1 MKIVKVKKEQP
12 VKIEIDYKRVNPLV
26 IVRSKKKLTATQKK
40 YNTLTKR
47 YLKEIEEQINMNSK
61 NLYINDEFMAKKI
74 GTTYSVAKKIKKNLQ
89 DAELLILVEKQ
100 KGQGK
105 YPLWFFNFDFVQ
117 WIETPVKKRNRRSR
131 EELYEQ
137 ELLDLYA
144 EAELRILD
152 KFAEMENDIKQEV
165 MEFDGVFQEIEITNI
180 QYYIMVEQYVSSV
193 LKGMNLERADF
204 KI

>member
-40 YNTLTKR
+40 YNTLTKK
-47 YLKEIEEQINMNSK
+47 YLKEIEEQINMDKK
-61 NLYINDEFMAKKI
+61 NLYINDEFMSKKI

-100 KGQGK
+100 KGPGK
-105 YPLWFFNFDFVQ
+105 YPLWFFNFDYVV
-117 WIETPVKKRNRRSR
+117 WVDITEVKEKRNRKSR
-131 EELYEQ
+131 DELYEQ
-137 ELLDLYA
+137 ELLDIYA
-144 EAELRILD
+144 MVEMNILD
-152 KFAEMENDIKQEV
+152 KFNDMELENSI
-165 MEFDGVFQEIEITNI
+165 DGVYQEIEITNI
-180 QYYIMVEQYVSSV
+180 QYYMMVEKQVSSV
-193 LKGMNLERADF
+193 LNSMGLTRADF